1 MGAEM
6 LGKFSRRKFLRG
18 ALVAPAVA
26 PVILRQ
32 KEELPSQILY
42 DDRQD
47 ETGIPPADFALAKQI
62 THVLLQHYP
71 GHPWAVWVS
80 HEQGV
85 GLIRNLGLKISG
97 VRYASDYAMNMH
109 LKDLVNDPTL
119 RTVVKMGGEML
130 ERWNIDRDK
139 YRKEDYVDNRPAF
152 NDVKIAGPVP
162 RQ

>member
-1 MGAEM
+1 MA
-6 LGKFSRRKFLRG
+6 
-18 ALVAPAVA
+18 
-26 PVILRQ
+26 VILTQ

-42 DDRQD
+42 DDRQED
-47 ETGIPPADFALAKQI
+47 TGIPPNDLALAKRI
-62 THVLLQHYP
+62 TDVLLQHYA

-85 GLIRNLGLKISG
+85 ALIRNLGLKLNG

-119 RTVVKMGGEML
+119 KTVVKMGGEML
-130 ERWNIDRDK
+130 ERWNIDREK
-139 YRKEDYVDNRPAF
+139 YRHADYEHNRPAF
-152 NDVKIAGPVP
+152 NDVLIAGPVP